1 MPFLLFN
8 TLIKQF
14 FFYLWCLI
22 KFSES
27 MSQIKLIN
35 IVGARPQIIKA
46 SAISRAI
53 RNYYSNQITEIIVHT
68 GQHYDKEM
76 SEVFFDE
83 LEIHKPH
90 YNLGVGSA
98 GHGKQTSLMITGIE
112 EILVKEKP
120 DCVLLYGDTNST
132 LAGALAAAKLHFP
145 VIHIEAGLRSF
156 NKTMP
161 EELNRI
167 MSDHSSTLLFAP
179 TNAAFKNLMNEGF
192 KPENSPPYTI
202 SNPKIY
208 LTGDIMYDNTLFFAG
223 LAEKKKKGFLEKLSL
238 KRDNYVLV
246 TIHRDTNTDDI
257 DRLREILIALKSLA
271 EENDIVLVMPFHP
284 RTIVS
289 LKNRLEKLYDEL
301 IHCSYLKIIPPVSFL
316 EMILLEKSCRMIVTD
331 SGGVQKE
338 SHFFKKPCIILR
350 NETEWIE
357 LVNNGTSKLVGADQ
371 VLIRHEFLSF
381 MNSHS
386 VLEYPGFYG
395 DGKAAEFILS
405 EILLMFE
412 KEQHL

>member
-1 MPFLLFN
+1 
-8 TLIKQF
+8 
-14 FFYLWCLI
+14 
-22 KFSES
+22 

-53 RNYYSNQITEIIVHT
+53 RKYFSHDISEIIVHT

-76 SEVFFDE
+76 SDIFFDE

-98 GHGKQTSLMITGIE
+98 GHGRQTSMMITGIE
-112 EILVKEKP
+112 EILLKEKP

-132 LAGALAAAKLHFP
+132 LAGALAASKLHYP

-179 TNAAFKNLMNEGF
+179 TNAAFKNLMSEGF
-192 KPENSPPYTI
+192 RPENSPPYTI
-202 SNPKIY
+202 DNPKIY

-223 LAEKKKKGFLEKLSL
+223 LAEKKKASFLEHLSL
-238 KRDNYVLV
+238 VRDNYILA
-246 TIHRDTNTDDI
+246 TIHRDTNTDDVV
-257 DRLREILIALKSLA
+257 RLKEILVILKTLA
-271 EENDIVLVMPFHP
+271 EEKDITLVMPLHP

-289 LKNRLEKLYDEL
+289 LKTNLESFYNEL
-301 IHCSYLKIIPPVSFL
+301 CECKHIKIIPPVSFL
-316 EMILLEKSCRMIVTD
+316 EMILLEKNSRIIITD

-338 SHFFKKPCIILR
+338 SHFFKKPCIVLR
-350 NETEWIE
+350 KETEWIE
-357 LVNNGTSKLVGADQ
+357 LVSNGTAKLVDADPER
-371 VLIRHEFLSF
+371 IRHEF
-381 MNSHS
+381 MNFIESHS
-386 VLEYPGFYG
+386 ELEYPGFYG
-395 DGKAAEFILS
+395 DGKTAEFILK

-412 KEQHL
+412 KE

>member
-1 MPFLLFN
+1 
-8 TLIKQF
+8 
-14 FFYLWCLI
+14 
-22 KFSES
+22 

-53 RNYYSNQITEIIVHT
+53 RKRFSENISEIIVHT

-76 SEVFFDE
+76 SDVFFDE

-98 GHGKQTSLMITGIE
+98 HHGRQTSLMIIGIE
-112 EILVKEKP
+112 EVLLKEKP

-132 LAGALAAAKLHFP
+132 LAGALAASKLHFP

-156 NKTMP
+156 NKMMP

-167 MSDHSSTLLFAP
+167 ISDHSSTLLFAP

-192 KPENSPPYTI
+192 RPENSPPYTI
-202 SNPKIY
+202 DNPKIY
-208 LTGDIMYDNTLFFAG
+208 LTGDIMYDNTLFFAS
-223 LAEKKKKGFLEKLSL
+223 LAEKKKTDFFEKMSLS
-238 KRDNYVLV
+238 RNNYVLV

-257 DRLREILIALKSLA
+257 VRLNDILVTLKVLA
-271 EENDIVLVMPFHP
+271 EEKDLVLVMPLHP

-289 LKNRLEKLYDEL
+289 LKTRLKEL
-301 IHCSYLKIIPPVSFL
+301 FDDISHCPHIKIIPPVSFL
-316 EMILLEKSCRMIVTD
+316 EMILLEMNCRMIVTD

-338 SHFFKKPCIILR
+338 SHFFKKPCLVLR

-357 LVNNGTSKLVGADQ
+357 LVNNGTSKLVGADS
-371 VLIRHEFLSF
+371 VRIRHEFQYF
-381 MNSHS
+381 
-386 VLEYPGFYG
+386 VDAPAGLEYPGFYG
-395 DGKAAEFILS
+395 NGKTAEFILS
-405 EILLMFE
+405 EILLLFE
-412 KEQHL
+412 KV

>member
-1 MPFLLFN
+1 
-8 TLIKQF
+8 
-14 FFYLWCLI
+14 
-22 KFSES
+22 

-53 RNYYSNQITEIIVHT
+53 RTHYSKNISEIIVHT

-98 GHGKQTSLMITGIE
+98 RHGRQTSMMITGIE
-112 EILVKEKP
+112 EVLLKEKP

-132 LAGALAAAKLHFP
+132 LAGALAASKLHFP

-179 TNAAFKNLMNEGF
+179 TNTAFKNLMAEGF
-192 KPENSPPYTI
+192 RPENSPPYTI
-202 SNPKIY
+202 DNPKIY
-208 LTGDIMYDNTLFFAG
+208 LTGDIMFDNTLFFAG
-223 LAEKKKKGFLEKLSL
+223 LAEKKKATFLDGLSL
-238 KRDNYVLV
+238 TRNGYILV

-257 DRLREILIALKSLA
+257 ERLKELLITLKTLA
-271 EENDIVLVMPFHP
+271 EEKDIKLVMPLHP

-289 LKNRLEKLYDEL
+289 LKTRLKELYADL
-301 IHCSYLKIIPPVSFL
+301 NDCKHILIIPPVSYL
-316 EMILLEKSCRMIVTD
+316 EMILLEKSCKMIITD

-338 SHFFKKPCIILR
+338 SHFFRKPCIVLR
-350 NETEWIE
+350 KETEWIE
-357 LVNNGTSKLVGADQ
+357 LVNNRTARLVDADP
-371 VLIRHEFLSF
+371 VRIRHEFLSF
-381 MNSHS
+381 IDSQKN
-386 VLEYPGFYG
+386 LEYPAFYG
-395 DGKAAEFILS
+395 DGNTAEFILN
-405 EILLMFE
+405 EILMLFE
-412 KEQHL
+412 KE

>member
-1 MPFLLFN
+1 
-8 TLIKQF
+8 
-14 FFYLWCLI
+14 
-22 KFSES
+22 

-46 SAISRAI
+46 SAISRAVRKHFSESI
-53 RNYYSNQITEIIVHT
+53 YEIIVHT

-76 SEVFFDE
+76 SDVFFDE

-98 GHGKQTSLMITGIE
+98 HHGRQTSLMITGIE
-112 EILVKEKP
+112 EVLLKEKP

-132 LAGALAAAKLHFP
+132 LAGALAASKLHFP

-156 NKTMP
+156 NKMMP

-167 MSDHSSTLLFAP
+167 ISDHSSTLLFAP

-192 KPENSPPYTI
+192 RPENSPPYTI
-202 SNPKIY
+202 DNPKIY
-208 LTGDIMYDNTLFFAG
+208 LTGDIMYDNTLFFAS
-223 LAEKKKKGFLEKLSL
+223 LAEKKKTDFFEKMSLS
-238 KRDNYVLV
+238 RNNYVLV

-257 DRLREILIALKSLA
+257 VRLNDILVTLKALA
-271 EENDIVLVMPFHP
+271 EEKDLVLVMPLHP

-289 LKNRLEKLYDEL
+289 LKTRLKEL
-301 IHCSYLKIIPPVSFL
+301 FDDISNCPHIKIIPPVSFL
-316 EMILLEKSCRMIVTD
+316 EMILLEMNCRIIVTD

-338 SHFFKKPCIILR
+338 SHFFKKPCLVLR

-357 LVNNGTSKLVGADQ
+357 LVNNGTSKLVGADS
-371 VLIRHEFLSF
+371 VRIRHEFQYF
-381 MNSHS
+381 
-386 VLEYPGFYG
+386 VDAPAGLEYPGFYG
-395 DGKAAEFILS
+395 NGKTAEFILS
-405 EILLMFE
+405 EILLLFE
-412 KEQHL
+412 KV